1 MKDADREL
9 VELAA
14 KAYGLQVK
22 GWIGNKLKYFDPVTG
37 LGDWDQIWN
46 PLENDGDAFRLL
58 VKISQRDGGAALMLN
73 SRLNSHH
80 FAQCH
85 TDRNTISPK
94 EYMTENPEQAT
105 RRVITRTAAEIG
117 RGDGMSKAKTVEEV
131 RETFLDQIRFL
142 AHYWARQKPNSSR
155 EACDGLAFSILNI
168 FDGTSGL
175 PAFDIIVR
183 PHPDDKQYHIEN
195 GEDYYEDG
203 MMINDCHL
211 HEMYYRSKIDGDD
224 NAIPDT

>member
-1 MKDADREL
+1 MTDADREL

-14 KAYGLQVK
+14 KAYGLQIK

-85 TDRNTISPK
+85 TDRHTVSPS
-94 EYMTENPEQAT
+94 EYMAENPEQAT
-105 RRVITRTAAEIG
+105 RRVITRSAAEIG
-117 RGDGMSKAKTVEEV
+117 RGIG
-131 RETFLDQIRFL
+131 
-142 AHYWARQKPNSSR
+142 
-155 EACDGLAFSILNI
+155 
-168 FDGTSGL
+168 
-175 PAFDIIVR
+175 
-183 PHPDDKQYHIEN
+183 
-195 GEDYYEDG
+195 
-203 MMINDCHL
+203 
-211 HEMYYRSKIDGDD
+211 
-224 NAIPDT
+224 